1 MSRIGMPGGH
11 PGTGRAS
18 RCLGQ
23 HVTAY
28 ADRAMDAASLRHW
41 DLHLVACVS
50 CRSAVETERRV
61 LASLRSS
68 AAAVPGDL
76 RGMLLALANEVGA
89 APSPEPVRGFHPAR
103 HHVPPVPVAPVPVVG
118 RGAPALHRSARR
130 ATLLAGLAA
139 GATAAAA
146 WGLAVT
152 GTGVSATPAPA
163 QGPVQRSWQ
172 GSAGFTTAAFVV
184 PGLGAARAVGV
195 SSRPTLGT
203 AGQRS
208 TQSTP

>member
-1 MSRIGMPGGH
+1 
-11 PGTGRAS
+11 
-18 RCLGQ
+18 
-23 HVTAY
+23 
-28 ADRAMDAASLRHW
+28 MDAASLRHW

-76 RGMLLALANEVGA
+76 RGMLLALAHEVGVDPA
-89 APSPEPVRGFHPAR
+89 PEPVRGFHPGR
-103 HHVPPVPVAPVPVVG
+103 GHHVPPVPVAPVPVVD

-152 GTGVSATPAPA
+152 GTGVPTTPAPA
-163 QGPVQRSWQ
+163 QGPVQHSWQ
-172 GSAGFTTAAFVV
+172 GSAGFNTAAFVV
-184 PGLGAARAVGV
+184 PGLGSAHAGGA
-195 SSRPTLGT
+195 SSRPALGT
-203 AGQRS
+203 AVQRS
-208 TQSTP
+208 AQSTP